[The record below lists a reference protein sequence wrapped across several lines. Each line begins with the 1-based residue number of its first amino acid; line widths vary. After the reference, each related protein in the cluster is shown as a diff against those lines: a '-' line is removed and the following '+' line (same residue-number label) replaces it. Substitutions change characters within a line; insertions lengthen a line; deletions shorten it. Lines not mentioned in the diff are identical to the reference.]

1 MDNNFNDSYNGY
13 TDKTYTSGSGA
24 DQMNGYMNTG
34 NAYTTGNNGNSAPA
48 GPSGYNGYTFN
59 NQTYYAAPAPQ
70 DAIPINV
77 DSTPISMWGYVGYLF
92 LFHIPTAGFIVA
104 LIFALGASKN
114 DNVKNLARAILIID
128 LIAAAVI
135 ALFYG
140 SIFAMLLKDMH

>member
-13 TDKTYTSGSGA
+13 TDNTYTSGSGA
-24 DQMNGYMNTG
+24 DQMN
-34 NAYTTGNNGNSAPA
+34 
-48 GPSGYNGYTFN
+48 GYNGYTFN

-70 DAIPINV
+70 DTIPINV
-77 DSTPISMWGYVGYLF
+77 DNTPISMWGYVGYLF

>member
-13 TDKTYTSGSGA
+13 TDNTYTSESGT
-24 DQMNGYMNTG
+24 DQMN
-34 NAYTTGNNGNSAPA
+34 
-48 GPSGYNGYTFN
+48 GYNGYTFN

-77 DSTPISMWGYVGYLF
+77 DNTPISMWGYVGYLF

-128 LIAAAVI
+128 LIAGAAI

-140 SIFAMLLKDMH
+140 SILAMFLKEMH

>member
-13 TDKTYTSGSGA
+13 TDNTYTAGSGA
-24 DQMNGYMNTG
+24 DQMN
-34 NAYTTGNNGNSAPA
+34 
-48 GPSGYNGYTFN
+48 GYNGYTFN

-128 LIAAAVI
+128 LIAGAAI

-140 SIFAMLLKDMH
+140 SILAMFLKEMH